1 MMTQKISTL
10 LVKGALAVI
19 KVYQKCI
26 SPLLPARCRY
36 YPTCSEYGKQA
47 LLWHGFWRG
56 GRLLLWRLLRCQPF
70 GGSGID
76 FVPVP
81 MWRYRFVLAV
91 HGHRYVC
98 VDKLSYVA
106 WFNRLCQ
113 R

>member
-1 MMTQKISTL
+1 MINTKSFAVRGLLWLIKI
-10 LVKGALAVI
+10 
-19 KVYQKCI
+19 YQKGL

-36 YPTCSEYGKQA
+36 YPTCSEYGRQA

-56 GRLLLWRLLRCQPF
+56 GRLLVWRLLRCQPF

-81 MWRYRFVLAV
+81 MWRYRFVVATHHHQLV
-91 HGHRYVC
+91 Y
-98 VDKLSYVA
+98 VDKFSYVTRL
-106 WFNRLCQ
+106 NYLCQ